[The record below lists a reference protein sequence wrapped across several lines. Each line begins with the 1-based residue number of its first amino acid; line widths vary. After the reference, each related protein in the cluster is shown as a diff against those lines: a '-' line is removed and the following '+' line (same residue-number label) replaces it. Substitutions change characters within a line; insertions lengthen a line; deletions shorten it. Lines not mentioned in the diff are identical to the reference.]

1 MQFKFFEA
9 TIFDLFDIHRRRRLN
24 ARGLTI
30 AELVIGIVILGLMLI
45 YTFSMFSAE
54 IGTISRTRDY
64 SAAVLVAQETIESIK
79 NFPFDKIDDAD
90 AGNESI
96 EACLNGAATSPQYQH
111 IVNIGKIAFE
121 RNVTI
126 TDITSASGLPLSL
139 KAVELEIKWKSEDNK
154 SLSYR
159 IATCVTKTH

>member
-1 MQFKFFEA
+1 MQFKFWG
-9 TIFDLFDIHRRRRLN
+9 TDMPDLFDIRCSRRFN
-24 ARGLTI
+24 SRGLTI

-96 EACLNGAATSPQYQH
+96 ESCLNGAAVSPQYQH
-111 IVNIGKIAFE
+111 IVNIGRIAFE

-126 TDITSASGLPLSL
+126 TDVTSASGLPLSL
-139 KAVELEIKWKSEDNK
+139 KAVELEVKWKSEDNK
-154 SLSYR
+154 NLSYR